1 MSDHYDIIIVGAGP
15 AGCRAAAMSVEM
27 RPDWKVLLLEG
38 KEGIDWEKY
47 HSICAEGVSEAGLR
61 ELKDVSEE
69 RVLNH
74 LSSVRELWPSG
85 ITVESEVKG
94 FIVDRR
100 GIMRDQL
107 QSFQANGGVLDRSNV
122 IDVRT
127 TEDGCR
133 ILTHDKR
140 ILDAKFLLGAD
151 GAGSIVRRRI
161 FRSETETVVA
171 VTQFLIDEGGVPG
184 TLLLEYGAKYKGK
197 YRWTFPA
204 GDKYKVGFPTGTG
217 NVPADVPHPAGRM
230 IPIGMVNTLVSGNTA
245 LIGDAGG
252 LANPVTYAGLRNSWT
267 SARMAVEAMIKGDLA
282 DYEVEWRRSPLADP
296 SFIEAHRLLRGY
308 DDEALARLASHLKYG
323 TNMTAIIVGL
333 MKTPGFSTF
342 YRAHVR
348 KLSYGW

>member
-1 MSDHYDIIIVGAGP
+1 MSDHYDIMIIGAGP
-15 AGCRAAAMSVEM
+15 AGCRAAAIAMEM
-27 RPDWKVLLLEG
+27 NPDWKVLLLEG
-38 KEGIDWEKY
+38 KKGSDWEKY
-47 HSICAEGVSEAGLR
+47 HSVCAEGVSAAGLR
-61 ELKDVSEE
+61 ELKEVPPS
-69 RVLNH
+69 RILNK

-85 ITVESEVKG
+85 IIIESEVEG

-100 GIMRDQL
+100 GIMHDQIR
-107 QSFQANGGVLDRSNV
+107 SFQESGGELERSNV

-127 TEDGCR
+127 TDDCCR
-133 ILTHDKR
+133 ILTHDNR
-140 ILDAKFLLGAD
+140 IISADHLIGAD
-151 GAGSIVRRRI
+151 GAGSIVRRRV
-161 FRSETETVVA
+161 FRSETETIVP
-171 VTQFLIDEGGVPG
+171 VTQFLTKEGGMPG

-204 GDKYKVGFPTGTG
+204 GDHYKVGFPTGSG
-217 NVPADVPHPAGRM
+217 IVPPDHPHPAGRG
-230 IPIGMVNTLVSGNTA
+230 IPIGMVNSLVSGNTA

-267 SARMAVEAMIKGDLA
+267 SARMAVEAIMKGDLA
-282 DYEVEWRRSPLADP
+282 SYEVEWRRSPLADP

-323 TNMTAIIVGL
+323 PNMTAIIVGL

>member
-1 MSDHYDIIIVGAGP
+1 MSDHYDIMIVGAGP
-15 AGCRAAAMSVEM
+15 AGCRAAVLALEM
-27 RPDWKVLLLEG
+27 NPDWKVLLIEG
-38 KEGIDWEKY
+38 KEGADWERY
-47 HSICAEGVSEAGLR
+47 HSICAEGVSATGLK
-61 ELKDVSEE
+61 ELKDVPQA
-69 RVLNH
+69 RMLNH

-85 ITVESEVKG
+85 ILIESEVEG

-100 GIMRDQL
+100 GIMRDQIR
-107 QSFQANGGVLDRSNV
+107 SFQEKGGELDRCNV

-127 TEDGCR
+127 TGDDCR
-133 ILTHDKR
+133 VLTHDKR
-140 ILDAKFLLGAD
+140 ILGARYLIGAD
-151 GAGSIVRRRI
+151 GAGSIVRRRV

-171 VTQFLIDEGGVPG
+171 VTQYLTKEGGVPG
-184 TLLLEYGAKYKGK
+184 TMLLEYGAKYKGK
-197 YRWTFPA
+197 YRW
-204 GDKYKVGFPTGTG
+204 DNYKVGFPTGSG
-217 NVPADVPHPAGRM
+217 NVPADVVQPGGRG
-230 IPIGMVNTLVSGNTA
+230 IPIGMVNSLVNGNTA

-267 SARMAVEAMIKGDLA
+267 SARMAVEAMTKGDLA
-282 DYEVEWRRSPLADP
+282 GYEVEWRRSPLADP

-323 TNMTAIIVGL
+323 ANMTAIIVGL